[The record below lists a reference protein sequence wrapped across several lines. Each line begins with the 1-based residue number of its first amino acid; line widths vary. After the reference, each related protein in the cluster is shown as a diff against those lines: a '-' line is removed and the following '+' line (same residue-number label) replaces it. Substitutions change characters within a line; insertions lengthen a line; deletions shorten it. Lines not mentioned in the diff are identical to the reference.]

1 MSFQVSAD
9 VYRRFMGRFS
19 EPLADQLV
27 DLLSPAPG
35 TTALDVGCGPGALTG
50 RLAGVLGEDS
60 VWAVDP
66 QQTFVEALLAQW
78 PGVHASV
85 SAAESL
91 PFEDDRFDLT
101 AASLVVHFMADP
113 VAGIREMRRVTR
125 PGGVVAAD
133 VWDLAGDHSP
143 LSDFWA
149 GARVLDPDVTTEE
162 WMPGARAG
170 HLAELFEQAGFTD
183 VDPTVLEILVSFAS
197 FEDWWEPFTFGVGPA
212 GAYAAS
218 LDDQGRS
225 ALAEACAA
233 RLGPPPFD
241 VVGRAWT
248 VVAQA

>member
-1 MSFQVSAD
+1 MSFQVSAE

-19 EPLADQLV
+19 APLADELV
-27 DLLSPAPG
+27 ALLAPAPG

-50 RLAGVLGEDS
+50 RLAAILGQGA

-66 QQTFVEALLAQW
+66 QETFVEALVDQW
-78 PGVHASV
+78 PEVHVAV
-85 SAAESL
+85 SAAEQL
-91 PFEDDRFDLT
+91 PFDDDRFDLT
-101 AASLVVHFMADP
+101 AASLVVHFLADP
-113 VAGIREMRRVTR
+113 VAGLTEMRRVTR

-143 LSDFWA
+143 LSAFWA
-149 GARVLDPDVTTEE
+149 GAQTLDPDVTTEA

-170 HLAELFEQAGFTD
+170 HLVTLFSEAGFTEL
-183 VDPTVLEILVSFAS
+183 DPRVLEISVPFAT

-218 LDDQGRS
+218 LDDEGRA

-233 RLGPPPFD
+233 LLGPAPFD
-241 VVGRAWT
+241 VTGRAWT
-248 VVAQA
+248 VVARA